1 MDRWETD
8 SKKNVPTNTEIAI
21 YRSSSRWK
29 IALFAV
35 GFEDVGNLIAARETT
50 NYSSYAQVILA
61 AWLTDRIEKGPR
73 LSLVI
78 GAAGVASMVVDVISI
93 SGYRIRYTR
102 PYPARGI
109 TIHFGTMDI
118 VGEWRVTDRRGFCG
132 MPAQNASPSPS
143 LSYLSPAEG
152 YGFRMKIEWRFDL
165 GQRINRPRKVLIFL
179 SNLFSV
185 SRTSPRGELFSK
197 LFPSFIYTSKC
208 TMDYTKYCIS
218 RLILK
223 MTLITRYV
231 DIYRCCNIEIIDKY
245 KRNEWK

>member
-132 MPAQNASPSPS
+132 MPAQNASPSLPL
-143 LSYLSPAEG
+143 LSIARRRIWISN
-152 YGFRMKIEWRFDL
+152 EWRSNEDSISANELIGREKYWYFSL
-165 GQRINRPRKVLIFL
+165 TYFRYRAPVLEG
-179 SNLFSV
+179 NY
-185 SRTSPRGELFSK
+185 
-197 LFPSFIYTSKC
+197 FPNYFHRLYTHPNAPW
-208 TMDYTKYCIS
+208 II
-218 RLILK
+218 R
-223 MTLITRYV
+223 
-231 DIYRCCNIEIIDKY
+231 NIVFHV
-245 KRNEWK
+245 